1 MAITRDQAL
10 AYVTLHAQTNSYP
23 ELDVSTVGTFVDSNR
38 RYSTWTANTTYAVGD
53 YIVPTV
59 PNGRIYKA
67 VVSGT
72 SSATEPGFP
81 VYVLYK
87 SYRINDGTALIWQD
101 YGLISPDQY
110 DTRSAVRSLWIYK
123 AGILANQ
130 VDASDDRSNV
140 KLSLLQ
146 SQFLTMAEKY
156 RPFEVIT

>member
-23 ELDVSTVGTFVDSNR
+23 EIDIDTVGSFVDSNR
-38 RYSTWTANTTYAVGD
+38 RYSTWSANTAYAVGD

-59 PNGRIYKA
+59 PNGRIYKC
-67 VVSGT
+67 VVAGT

-81 VYVLYK
+81 EYVLYK
-87 SYRINDGTALIWQD
+87 SYRINDGTSLIWQD
-101 YGLISPDQY
+101 YGVISPDQY
-110 DTRSAVRSLWIYK
+110 DTRSAVRSVWIYK

-130 VDASDDRSNV
+130 VDASDDNSNV
-140 KLSLLQ
+140 KLSALQ
-146 SQFLTMAEKY
+146 SQFLLMAEKY

>member
-23 ELDVSTVGTFVDSNR
+23 EIDIGTVGTFVDSNR
-38 RYSTWTANTTYAVGD
+38 RYSTWTANTAYAVGD

-67 VVSGT
+67 VVAGT

-101 YGLISPDQY
+101 YGIISTDQY

>member
-23 ELDVSTVGTFVDSNR
+23 EIDIGTVGTFVDSNR
-38 RYSTWTANTTYAVGD
+38 RYSTWTANTVYAVGD

-67 VVSGT
+67 VVAGT

-101 YGLISPDQY
+101 YGIISTDQY
-110 DTRSAVRSLWIYK
+110 DTRSAVRALWIYK